1 MDMLKDLFKFIQ
13 YYGKRRKLKIFG
25 FFLVSLISGLFE
37 FIGIGLIYP
46 FLMLIINPQE
56 VIEYKS
62 IVTVINY
69 FHINHILT
77 ITALIGFLIILMFL
91 FKNLLMIL
99 CIYLQ
104 NKFVINW
111 KTDLNKMLMKFYL
124 KAPYFNVFR
133 TTNSEKIYN
142 LTILTAQTLETFVI
156 KSFVFFTNSIIT
168 AIILSLLFIKFPYVA
183 SFSVIFVAI
192 SMFML
197 NKFFKQKTEI
207 LAPQMLS
214 YSLKNNNQVIENI
227 KNSKEIRIFSAEDYF
242 LNKFGK
248 IQKENNDVIF
258 RNTFFASIPPYLVE
272 IIMVV
277 ALIIFAGLI
286 TLKNYG
292 ETSKIIA
299 SYGLI
304 LGVIFRIAPSLN
316 RIQVALNH
324 MNSSKEFIKKMNNEY
339 EQNNFDIVANVT
351 TPDKQIKF
359 NDKISLKDVSFEY
372 QENTPVLKN
381 VSFEIKKGEFVG
393 IVGLSG
399 AGKTTLADILMGL
412 LPIKSGEIFV
422 DDVKITEENF
432 STLKNLTGY
441 VPQEISLLEDNFKN
455 NVAWGQDENKINEEF
470 VIESL
475 KQAQL
480 IDVVEKSGGINSMI
494 RGLSQGQKQ
503 RLMIARGLYRN
514 SDVLI
519 FDEATSSL
527 DVETEHEI
535 TQMLTSLKGN
545 KTIIVIAHRLYTLKE
560 CDKLIYLNDG
570 AIVDIGTFEELEKS
584 HDDFKNL
591 IKLSQI

>member
-324 MNSSKEFIKKMNNEY
+324 MNSSKELIKKMNNEY
-339 EQNNFDIVANVT
+339 EQNHFDIVANVT

-455 NVAWGQDENKINEEF
+455 NVAWGQDENNINEEF

-545 KTIIVIAHRLYTLKE
+545 KTIIVIAHRLCTLKE
-560 CDKLIYLNDG
+560 CDKLIYLKDG

>member
-77 ITALIGFLIILMFL
+77 ITAFIGFLIVLMFL

-324 MNSSKEFIKKMNNEY
+324 MNSSKELIKKMNNEY
-339 EQNNFDIVANVT
+339 EQNHFDIVANVT

-455 NVAWGQDENKINEEF
+455 NVAWGQDENNINEEF
-470 VIESL
+470 VTESL

-545 KTIIVIAHRLYTLKE
+545 KTIIVIAHRLCTLKE
-560 CDKLIYLNDG
+560 CDKLIYLKNG

>member
-77 ITALIGFLIILMFL
+77 ITAFIGFLIVLMFL

-324 MNSSKEFIKKMNNEY
+324 MNSSKELIKKMNNEY
-339 EQNNFDIVANVT
+339 EQNHFDIVANVT

-359 NDKISLKDVSFEY
+359 NDKISLKNVSFEY

-455 NVAWGQDENKINEEF
+455 NVAWGQDENNINEEF

-545 KTIIVIAHRLYTLKE
+545 KTIIVIAHRLCTLKE
-560 CDKLIYLNDG
+560 CDKLIYLKDG
-570 AIVDIGTFEELEKS
+570 AIVAIGTFEELEKS

>member
-77 ITALIGFLIILMFL
+77 ITALIGFLIVLMFL

-324 MNSSKEFIKKMNNEY
+324 MNSSKELIKKMNNEY
-339 EQNNFDIVANVT
+339 EQNHFDIVANVT

-432 STLKNLTGY
+432 STLKNLIGY

-503 RLMIARGLYRN
+503 RVMIARGLYRN

-545 KTIIVIAHRLYTLKE
+545 KTIIVIAHRLCTLKE
-560 CDKLIYLNDG
+560 CDKLIYLKDG
-570 AIVDIGTFEELEKS
+570 VIVDVGTFEELENR
-584 HDDFKNL
+584 HEDFKNL

>member
-77 ITALIGFLIILMFL
+77 ITALIGFLIVLMFL

-324 MNSSKEFIKKMNNEY
+324 MNSSKELIKKMNNEY
-339 EQNNFDIVANVT
+339 EQNHFDIVANVT

-455 NVAWGQDENKINEEF
+455 NVAWGQDENNINEEF

-545 KTIIVIAHRLYTLKE
+545 KTIIVIAHRLCTLKE
-560 CDKLIYLNDG
+560 CDKLIYLKDG

>member
-77 ITALIGFLIILMFL
+77 ITALIGFLIVLMFL

-339 EQNNFDIVANVT
+339 EQNHFDIVANVT

-432 STLKNLTGY
+432 STLKNLIGY

-455 NVAWGQDENKINEEF
+455 NVAWGQDENNINEEF

-545 KTIIVIAHRLYTLKE
+545 KTIIVITHRLCTLKE

>member
-77 ITALIGFLIILMFL
+77 ITALIGFLIVLMFL

-168 AIILSLLFIKFPYVA
+168 AIILSLLLIKFPYVA

-339 EQNNFDIVANVT
+339 EQNHFDIVANVT

-455 NVAWGQDENKINEEF
+455 NVAWGQDENNINEEF

-545 KTIIVIAHRLYTLKE
+545 KTIIVITHRLCTLKE
-560 CDKLIYLNDG
+560 CDKLIYLKDG

>member
-1 MDMLKDLFKFIQ
+1 MLKDLFKFIQ

-77 ITALIGFLIILMFL
+77 ITALIGFLIVLMFL

-156 KSFVFFTNSIIT
+156 KSFVFFTNSVIT

-339 EQNNFDIVANVT
+339 EQNHFDIVANVT

-455 NVAWGQDENKINEEF
+455 NVAWGQDENNINEEF

-545 KTIIVIAHRLYTLKE
+545 KTIIVIAHRLCTLKE
-560 CDKLIYLNDG
+560 CDKLIYINDG